1 MFFIRANRNSQT
13 IHTAYYTIDSINK
26 HVVDSLKLE
35 SRLSELSLL
44 IDRISG
50 QEMTMRDLAENH
62 DKVERITIQRFA
74 EWTISPETTAV
85 PAMLEQVHTIIAGSA
100 NLDYIGQKSLLL
112 QLATYLQVSRSQS
125 GQQNLNSVY
134 YYESSSEPVVESRS
148 CQLVL
153 TSRQVPGIECIKHM

>member
-1 MFFIRANRNSQT
+1 
-13 IHTAYYTIDSINK
+13 
-26 HVVDSLKLE
+26 
-35 SRLSELSLL
+35 
-44 IDRISG
+44 
-50 QEMTMRDLAENH
+50 MRDLAENH

-134 YYESSSEPVVESRS
+134 YYESAS
-148 CQLVL
+148 Q
-153 TSRQVPGIECIKHM
+153 

>member
-1 MFFIRANRNSQT
+1 MFFIHANRNSQT

-112 QLATYLQVSRSQS
+112 QLATYLQVSRSQKS
-125 GQQNLNSVY
+125 GQQNLNPIY
-134 YYESSSEPVVESRS
+134 YYESASR
-148 CQLVL
+148 
-153 TSRQVPGIECIKHM
+153 